1 MEVLK
6 LEINVADM
14 LDWLKNNILT
24 LQYIIQLIILLFVT
38 IISYFISGSFQENG
52 LKDKISK
59 LLGYIK
65 FISKENLNRELANSI
80 WPIIGTA
87 LIWLYVLL
95 AINLMFPYQ
104 FLMAVGHLLNAWIV
118 IKIVS
123 SFIQSDFMSRFISF
137 FVWIIA
143 ALKILGVYNDLVNYL
158 DEIIFSSGDYIIS
171 VMTIIN
177 GIIIISILIYIA
189 DKLSD
194 ILELRINKLESLT
207 PAAKILIRKFV
218 RILLMV
224 IAGLIG
230 MSSLGINLTAFA
242 FLGGTLGVGLGFGLQ
257 KVVSNFVSGVI
268 ILMDRSVKPG
278 DVIEINN
285 NYGYINSLET
295 RFVSLITRG
304 GKEYLIPNEDFI
316 TQTVI
321 NWSYSDRLVR
331 IDVKIGISY
340 NSELREV
347 ISLIQDSIKYIER
360 INKEPEPRC
369 IVEEFG
375 ESSINLICR
384 FWISDPDQGIAN
396 IKSDVLLRIWDVFKE
411 NNIEIPYPQR
421 DLYIKSDHH
430 QKNSREFGQENNDQE
445 NNQVNI

>member
-1 MEVLK
+1 LQLSLTDIV
-6 LEINVADM
+6 
-14 LDWLKNNILT
+14 DWLYKNIFT
-24 LQYIIQLIILLFVT
+24 TQYILQTIILLFIG
-38 IISYFISGSFQENG
+38 IISYFISGSFQKNG

-59 LLGYIK
+59 LVGYIK
-65 FISKENLNRELANSI
+65 FISKENLNRELVNSI
-80 WPIIGTA
+80 WPIIGAA

-95 AINLMFPYQ
+95 AINLKFPYQ
-104 FLMAVGHLLNAWIV
+104 FLMAVGHLLNAWVV
-118 IKIVS
+118 IKIIS
-123 SFIQSDFMSRFISF
+123 SFIQSDFMSRFIAF
-137 FVWIIA
+137 FVWIIT
-143 ALKILGVYNDLVNYL
+143 ALKIIGVYNELVSYL
-158 DEIIFSSGDYIIS
+158 NEIVFSSGDYTIS
-171 VMTIIN
+171 VLTIIN

-218 RILLMV
+218 RILLMI

-230 MSSLGINLTAFA
+230 LSSLGIDLTAFA
-242 FLGGTLGVGLGFGLQ
+242 FLGGTIGVGLGFGLQ

-278 DVIEINN
+278 DVIEIND
-285 NYGYINSLET
+285 NYGYINSLGT

-331 IDVKIGISY
+331 IDVTIGISY
-340 NSELREV
+340 NSDLREV
-347 ISLIQDSIKYIER
+347 ITLLEDSIKNIER
-360 INKEPEPRC
+360 INEDPEPKC

-375 ESSINLICR
+375 ESSINLIFR

-396 IKSDVLLRIWDVFKE
+396 IKSDVLLKIWDVSKE

-421 DLYIKSDHH
+421 DLH
-430 QKNSREFGQENNDQE
+430 N
-445 NNQVNI
+445 

>member
-6 LEINVADM
+6 LEINIADAI
-14 LDWLKNNILT
+14 DWLKNNILT

-38 IISYFISGSFQENG
+38 IISYFISGSFQKNG
-52 LKDKISK
+52 LKEKISK
-59 LLGYIK
+59 LVGYIK

-137 FVWIIA
+137 FVWVIA
-143 ALKILGVYNDLVNYL
+143 ALKIIGVYNDLVSYL
-158 DEIIFSSGDYIIS
+158 DDIIFSSGDYTIS
-171 VMTIIN
+171 ILTIIN
-177 GIIIISILIYIA
+177 GIIIISILIYISE
-189 DKLSD
+189 KLGV

-230 MSSLGINLTAFA
+230 LSSLGINLTAFA
-242 FLGGTLGVGLGFGLQ
+242 FLGGALGVGLGFGLQ

-268 ILMDRSVKPG
+268 ILMDKSVKPG

-285 NYGYINSLET
+285 NYGYINSLGT

-331 IDVKIGISY
+331 IDVTIGISY
-340 NSELREV
+340 KSDLREV
-347 ISLIQDSIKYIER
+347 ITLLEDSIKDINR
-360 INKEPEPRC
+360 INKDPEPKC

-375 ESSINLICR
+375 ESSINLIFR

-396 IKSDVLLRIWDVFKE
+396 IKSDVLLKIWDVFKE

-421 DLYIKSDHH
+421 DLHIITDTEKNTVIYE
-430 QKNSREFGQENNDQE
+430 QKNNSQQSN
-445 NNQVNI
+445 